1 MTVVS
6 KQEFITNGERYF
18 DIASKEEQ
26 VYIKGG
32 DCMFIITKV
41 KEPIKKYKEPDED
54 LCSAISMEQVR
65 DSVIAHI
72 RKKHAKNV

>member
-6 KQEFITNGERYF
+6 TKEFITNGEKYF
-18 DIASKEEQ
+18 DIASKDEQ

-41 KEPIKKYKEPDED
+41 NEPTRKYKEPDED
-54 LCSAISMEQVR
+54 LRRAIPMEQVR
-65 DSVIAHI
+65 DGVIAHI
-72 RKKHAKNV
+72 RKRHAQNV